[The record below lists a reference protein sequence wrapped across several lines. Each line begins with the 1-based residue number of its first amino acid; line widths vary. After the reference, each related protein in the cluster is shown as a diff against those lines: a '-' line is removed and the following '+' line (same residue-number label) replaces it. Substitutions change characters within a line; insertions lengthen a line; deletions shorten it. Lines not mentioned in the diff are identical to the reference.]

1 MMTPEFIRIEIERQK
16 YEISLH
22 ADDERIADGFS
33 VSQLEF
39 ALIDCQIIEQY
50 PDDPMIR
57 EAKAVWQLGL
67 PVKRYPFILSAERI
81 LPGI

>member
-1 MMTPEFIRIEIERQK
+1 MTPEFIRIEIGRQK

-50 PDDPMIR
+50 PDDPTIR
-57 EAKAVWQLGL
+57 EAKAV
-67 PVKRYPFILSAERI
+67 
-81 LPGI
+81 